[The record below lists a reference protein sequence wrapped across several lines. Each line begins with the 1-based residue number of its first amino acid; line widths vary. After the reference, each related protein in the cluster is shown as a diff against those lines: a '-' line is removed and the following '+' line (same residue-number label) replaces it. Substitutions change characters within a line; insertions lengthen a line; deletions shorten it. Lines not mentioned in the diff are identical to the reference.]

1 METLKGSS
9 LTTSHDSISQE
20 PYDIIINDM
29 QNGFMNE
36 NTDYL
41 PSAIS
46 SFMKSNPF
54 HIDNVIM
61 TTLVGKPESWPQDR
75 AGKAGAVKTLS
86 DDFESRLVSPF
97 PINDCSIVTH
107 TSYTDIRGLK
117 NSIKNM
123 NVLLCGMETDSIIIT
138 AAMLRDSGYH
148 VSIIYDLTATTL
160 GTGTQIAMM
169 GVMQHLFGADSII

>member
-1 METLKGSS
+1 MLNLETLKGLS

-54 HIDNVIM
+54 HIDDVIM

-97 PINDCSIVTH
+97 PVNGCSIVAH
-107 TSYTDIRGLK
+107 TSYQDI
-117 NSIKNM
+117 S
-123 NVLLCGMETDSIIIT
+123 
-138 AAMLRDSGYH
+138 
-148 VSIIYDLTATTL
+148 
-160 GTGTQIAMM
+160 
-169 GVMQHLFGADSII
+169 